1 MVEFAGWEMPLQY
14 TSLLAEH
21 RAVRSAAGMFDISH
35 MGELIVRGPDAA
47 SNLQRLLTNDV
58 DALAPGQAHYTLIC
72 NERGGIIDDIILYR
86 LEDRFMLVVNAANT
100 DKDREWIRRH
110 LAGRVTLDDAT
121 LETALIALQG
131 PKAQAIVA
139 RLAPQVDWDAVRP
152 FGFVETAVG
161 GVSALASR
169 TGYTG
174 EDGFE
179 LYCAAQDAA
188 RLWEALAEAGKE
200 YGLVPAGLGARDTLR
215 LEARLPLY
223 GNDLTEETSPYEAG
237 LGFAVKLDKGDF
249 IGRERLAREKEEG
262 PQRRLVGF
270 VMRERGGA
278 PRRGYRVFYGGE
290 PVGEV
295 TSGSF
300 SPTLEKD
307 IGLAYVPAALAEPGT
322 ELEVEIRGR
331 RKACTVHKGRFV
343 AARAQKS

>member
-1 MVEFAGWEMPLQY
+1 
-14 TSLLAEH
+14 
-21 RAVRSAAGMFDISH
+21 
-35 MGELIVRGPDAA
+35 ELIVRGPDAA

-169 TGYTG
+169 TG
-174 EDGFE
+174 
-179 LYCAAQDAA
+179 
-188 RLWEALAEAGKE
+188 
-200 YGLVPAGLGARDTLR
+200 
-215 LEARLPLY
+215 
-223 GNDLTEETSPYEAG
+223 
-237 LGFAVKLDKGDF
+237 
-249 IGRERLAREKEEG
+249 
-262 PQRRLVGF
+262 
-270 VMRERGGA
+270 
-278 PRRGYRVFYGGE
+278 
-290 PVGEV
+290 
-295 TSGSF
+295 
-300 SPTLEKD
+300 
-307 IGLAYVPAALAEPGT
+307 
-322 ELEVEIRGR
+322 
-331 RKACTVHKGRFV
+331 
-343 AARAQKS
+343 